1 MKKLNWVIVLIGTLS
16 CTLVF
21 ASTNQGEK
29 GTTLTQKMLKPLIEL
44 QCQSELQQSKLWKAS
59 SLFMSETKQNH
70 LQNSVCGCVSD
81 HALDDIS
88 TKELVIASVNTSA
101 KDKLIRQAVMNSL
114 SGCAQQALK

>member
-1 MKKLNWVIVLIGTLS
+1 MKKLSWVILLIGALS

-21 ASTNQGEK
+21 AATNQSEK
-29 GTTLTQKMLKPLIEL
+29 GATLTQKMLKPLIEL
-44 QCQSELQQSKLWKAS
+44 QCQAELQQSKLWKAS

-88 TKELVIASVNTSA
+88 TKELVMASVNASA